1 MTEAPPLAALIGEG
15 AARLRERG
23 VVEPRREAVRIWAD
37 LAGLPTYAL
46 PAAAPAP
53 DAAAVRRFRHAI
65 ERRAAGEPL
74 AYVTGVAGFRR
85 LTLRS
90 DPRAL
95 IPRPETEGL
104 VELVLAQ
111 APTGAVADV
120 GTGTGCIALALADEG
135 RYRLVLGID
144 RSREALGLAAENR
157 ARTGLPVVF
166 AAGDLLEPVGPATLD
181 AIVSNPP
188 YLTEAEYRDLDPSV
202 RAHEPRAALASG
214 EDGLADTRRLLGQAG
229 RVLRPGGLVALEI
242 DATRA
247 AASLALAVAAD
258 LAMAT
263 VRDDLFGR
271 ARYLLAR
278 RSEHT

>member
-1 MTEAPPLAALIGEG
+1 MTETPPLAALIGEG

-23 VVEPRREAVRIWAD
+23 IVEPRREAVRIWAD

>member
-1 MTEAPPLAALIGEG
+1 MTETPPLAALIGEG

-23 VVEPRREAVRIWAD
+23 IVEPRREAVRIWAD

-74 AYVTGVAGFRR
+74 AYVTGVTGFRR

-214 EDGLADTRRLLGQAG
+214 EDGLADTRRLLGQAA

>member
-23 VVEPRREAVRIWAD
+23 IVEPRREAVRIWAD

-53 DAAAVRRFRHAI
+53 DAAAVHRFRHAI

>member
-1 MTEAPPLAALIGEG
+1 MTEAPPLAALVGEG
-15 AARLRERG
+15 ADRLRAG
-23 VVEPRREAVRIWAD
+23 GIPEPRREAVRIWAD
-37 LAGLPTYAL
+37 LAGLPSYAL
-46 PAAAPAP
+46 PAAGPVP
-53 DAAAVRRFRHAI
+53 DPAAVLRFRHAVD
-65 ERRAAGEPL
+65 RRAAGEPL

-111 APTGAVADV
+111 APTGTVADV

-144 RSREALGLAAENR
+144 RSREALGLAAENCS
-157 ARTGLPVVF
+157 RTGLPV
-166 AAGDLLEPVGPATLD
+166 ALLAGDLLEAAGPATLD
-181 AIVSNPP
+181 AVVSNPP

-214 EDGLADTRRLLGQAG
+214 EDGLADTRRLLLQAA
-229 RVLRPGGLVALEI
+229 RALRPGGLVALEI

-247 AASLALAVAAD
+247 AASLALAAAAD
-258 LAMAT
+258 LAMAV

-278 RSEHT
+278 RSEQP

>member
-23 VVEPRREAVRIWAD
+23 IVEPRREAVRIWAD

>member
-1 MTEAPPLAALIGEG
+1 MTETPPLAALIGEG

-23 VVEPRREAVRIWAD
+23 IVEPRREAVRIWAD

-214 EDGLADTRRLLGQAG
+214 EDGLADTRRLLGQAA

>member
-188 YLTEAEYRDLDPSV
+188 YLTEAEFRDLDPSV

>member
-46 PAAAPAP
+46 PAAALAP

-188 YLTEAEYRDLDPSV
+188 YLTEAEFRDLDPSV